1 MLCFS
6 VVRPSSF
13 QSACTR
19 WANELTAL
27 DVPIVLVGTQ
37 ADLRDHAPTVHGLI
51 QSGQS
56 PVSPTDALHLAER
69 LEAPY
74 IETSALTCVHLKDAF
89 DQAILTAL
97 RRRQMCHRTPLWR
110 KFCCIK

>member
-13 QSACTR
+13 HSACTR
-19 WANELTAL
+19 WANELSIL

-37 ADLRDHAPTVHGLI
+37 ADLREHPQTVHNLI
-51 QSGQS
+51 QTGQS
-56 PVSPTDALHLAER
+56 PVSQPDALRLAER
-69 LEAPY
+69 LGAPY
-74 IETSALTCVHLKDAF
+74 VETSALTCIHLKDAF

-97 RRRQMCHRTPLWR
+97 RKKESGRPSLWQ
-110 KFCCIK
+110 KLCCIN